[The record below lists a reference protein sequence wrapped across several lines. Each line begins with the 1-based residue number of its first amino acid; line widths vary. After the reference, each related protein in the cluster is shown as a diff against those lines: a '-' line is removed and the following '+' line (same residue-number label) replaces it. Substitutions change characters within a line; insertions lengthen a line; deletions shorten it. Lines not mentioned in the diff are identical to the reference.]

1 MKAILEG
8 HTFPF
13 TVPQGFRI
21 TPEQFEQLAAAEQL
35 ARLELT
41 KDGEL
46 IVMSPQSVRSDRR
59 LATTGNAD
67 ALRGGTA
74 GGKNF
79 NLYLDLGNWNRQTK
93 LGKAFDSSTIFALPN
108 GARKSPD
115 VSWVELKKWNR
126 LTQSQQDGFPP
137 IAPDF
142 VIELIAPSRFAVP
155 SERRWT
161 PVHGPS
167 DLKNQRYEDLQ
178 AKMQEYLDNGV
189 KLGWLI
195 EPSAKTVEIYRS
207 NKQVEILNNPPT
219 LSGEDILPGFTL
231 DLSEIFI

>member
-13 TVPQGFRI
+13 TVPLGFRI
-21 TPEQFEQLAAAEQL
+21 TPEQFEQLANVEQL

-46 IVMSPQSVRSDRR
+46 IVMSP
-59 LATTGNAD
+59 TG
-67 ALRGGTA
+67 GEA
-74 GGKNF
+74 GAKNF
-79 NLYLDLGNWNRQTK
+79 NLYIDLGIWNRRTK

-108 GARKSPD
+108 GSRRSPD
-115 VSWVELKKWNR
+115 VSWVELEKWNR
-126 LTQSQQDGFPP
+126 LTQAQQDGFPP

-142 VIELIAPSRFAVP
+142 VIELVS
-155 SERRWT
+155 
-161 PVHGPS
+161 PS
-167 DLKNQRYEDLQ
+167 DLTNQRYEDLQ
-178 AKMQEYLDNGV
+178 AKMREYLDNGV

-195 EPSAKTVEIYRS
+195 EPSVKTVEIYRP